1 MKKNILGKTGMEIS
15 AVIFGGI
22 ITTGETPEDC
32 MRYVSYAVDKG
43 VNYFDVA
50 PSYGNAQETLSP
62 ALAPYRKNVYLACKS
77 TVRDFGLRD
86 ELYNSLKVLK
96 TDYFDVYQLHGLSSQ
111 EDIDAVFAKNGAMEV
126 LIRAKE
132 DGYIRNIGITAHNE
146 DIAMQALAYYDF
158 ATVMFPINWA
168 LNMDKGF
175 GDKLMNICRYQN
187 KGVLAIKVLAHRQWA
202 DGTENQRFPK
212 SWCKTIY
219 DNDALAKAA
228 IKYALSKGAHAIA
241 PPGNFEQFA
250 YTAEH
255 IDECFDNPLNE
266 SDLKILSG
274 ELESVKNRHI
284 FSHV

>member
-1 MKKNILGKTGMEIS
+1 MEIS

-22 ITTGETPEDC
+22 IVGGETAEDC

-50 PSYGNAQETLSP
+50 PSYGNAQEMLSP

-77 TVRDFGLRD
+77 TVRNSGIKD

-96 TDYFDVYQLHGLSSQ
+96 TDYFDVYQLHGLSKQSDVD
-111 EDIDAVFAKNGAMEV
+111 EIFAKNGAMEV

-132 DGYIRNIGITAHNE
+132 EGHIRNIGITAHNE
-146 DIAMQALAYYDF
+146 DIAIQALAYYDF
-158 ATVMFPINWA
+158 ATVMFPVNWA

-175 GDKLMNICRYQN
+175 GDRLINICKYHN
-187 KGVLAIKVLAHRQWA
+187 KGILAIKVLAHRLWT
-202 DGTENQRFPK
+202 DESENKRFPK

-228 IKYALSKGAHAIA
+228 IKYTLSKGAHAVA

-250 YTAEH
+250 YVVEH
-255 IDECFDNPLNE
+255 IDKCADNPIN
-266 SDLKILSG
+266 DGDMKILTG
-274 ELESVKNRHI
+274 ELENLKGRHI
-284 FSHV
+284 F